1 MASPTVANQPKAHTV
16 GVYDSPMPRGEK
28 AKLANSRPRAR
39 RQTPDFNVVLD
50 ETIRLLDTVGE
61 TGLRIEELI
70 ATTKLSKSS
79 LYLNFTD
86 RDGLI
91 AAARARQFE
100 SIVDESIDGIKQLV
114 SSATTRQGLRDALHA
129 ATVFTQNISRN
140 ADRIQ
145 RAAIVAGTVGRPA
158 FAKQLTAA
166 QTRLTD
172 ALTSLI
178 GEARRNGQI
187 SPTHPDRTIAMF
199 IQAYTFGRVL
209 SSFDSKRAVK
219 DNVEWVAL
227 IDDVID
233 RLLFS

>member
-1 MASPTVANQPKAHTV
+1 VPAKKPKKHGSPRQRA
-16 GVYDSPMPRGEK
+16 PR
-28 AKLANSRPRAR
+28 RAPNFD
-39 RQTPDFNVVLD
+39 QVLD
-50 ETIRLLDTVGE
+50 ETTRLLDTVGE

-70 ATTKLSKSS
+70 AATGVSKSS
-79 LYLNFTD
+79 LYQQFSD

-100 SIVDESIDGIKQLV
+100 AIVNESIDGIKQLV

-178 GEARRNGQI
+178 SEARRDGQI

-209 SSFDSKRAVK
+209 SSFDSKRGAK
-219 DNVEWVAL
+219 DNEEWVAL

-233 RLLFS
+233 RLLFA

>member
-1 MASPTVANQPKAHTV
+1 VPAKKPKKHGSPRRRA
-16 GVYDSPMPRGEK
+16 PR
-28 AKLANSRPRAR
+28 R
-39 RQTPDFNVVLD
+39 TPNFDQVLD
-50 ETIRLLDTVGE
+50 ETTRLLDTVGE

-70 ATTKLSKSS
+70 AATGVSKSS
-79 LYLNFTD
+79 LYQHFTD

-100 SIVDESIDGIKQLV
+100 EIVNESIEGIKQLMASV
-114 SSATTRQGLRDALHA
+114 TTRESVRNSLHA
-129 ATVFTQNISRN
+129 ATVFTQNIARN

-145 RAAIVAGTVGRPA
+145 RVAIIAGTIGRPT
-158 FAKQLTAA
+158 FAKQLTGA

-172 ALTSLI
+172 ALTSLVST
-178 GEARRNGQI
+178 ARENGVI
-187 SPTHPDRTIAMF
+187 TPTHPDRTIAMF

-209 SSFDSKRAVK
+209 SSFDSKRGVK
-219 DNVEWVAL
+219 DNEEWVAL

>member
-1 MASPTVANQPKAHTV
+1 MTK
-16 GVYDSPMPRGEK
+16 PRVR
-28 AKLANSRPRAR
+28 AAR
-39 RQTPDFNVVLD
+39 RTPNLELVIAETLRQLD
-50 ETIRLLDTVGE
+50 KVGE
-61 TGLRIEELI
+61 SGLRIEELVA
-70 ATTKLSKSS
+70 ATGISKSS
-79 LYLNFTD
+79 LYQNFTD

-91 AAARARQFE
+91 AAARATQFE
-100 SIVDESIDGIKQLV
+100 QIVNESIDGIKQLV

-178 GEARRNGQI
+178 TEARRNDLI
-187 SPTHPDRTIAMF
+187 SPIHPDRTIAVF

-209 SSFDSKRAVK
+209 SSFDSKRGAK
-219 DNVEWVAL
+219 DNEEWVAL
-227 IDDVID
+227 IDDIID

>member
-1 MASPTVANQPKAHTV
+1 VPAKKPKKQGSPRRRA
-16 GVYDSPMPRGEK
+16 PR
-28 AKLANSRPRAR
+28 RA
-39 RQTPDFNVVLD
+39 PDFDHVLD
-50 ETIRLLDTVGE
+50 ETTRLLDAVGE

-70 ATTKLSKSS
+70 AATGISKSS
-79 LYLNFTD
+79 LYQHFTD

-100 SIVDESIDGIKQLV
+100 AIVNESIDGIKQLV

-140 ADRIQ
+140 ADRVQ
-145 RAAIVAGTVGRPA
+145 RAAIIAGTVGRPA

-178 GEARRNGQI
+178 SEARRNGLI
-187 SPTHPDRTIAMF
+187 TPTHTDRTLAAF

-209 SSFDSKRAVK
+209 SSFDSKRGVK
-219 DNVEWVAL
+219 DNEEWVAL

>member
-1 MASPTVANQPKAHTV
+1 VPAKKPKKHGSPRQRA
-16 GVYDSPMPRGEK
+16 PR
-28 AKLANSRPRAR
+28 RAPNFD
-39 RQTPDFNVVLD
+39 QVLD
-50 ETIRLLDTVGE
+50 ETTRLLDTVGE

-70 ATTKLSKSS
+70 ATTGISKSS
-79 LYLNFTD
+79 LYQHFTD

-100 SIVDESIDGIKQLV
+100 EIVNESIEGIKQLMASV
-114 SSATTRQGLRDALHA
+114 TTRESVRNSLHA
-129 ATVFTQNISRN
+129 ATVFTQNIARN

-145 RAAIVAGTVGRPA
+145 RVAIIAGTIGRPT
-158 FAKQLTAA
+158 FAKQLTGA

-172 ALTSLI
+172 ALTSLVST
-178 GEARRNGQI
+178 ARENGVI
-187 SPTHPDRTIAMF
+187 TPTHPDRTIAMF

-209 SSFDSKRAVK
+209 SSFDSKRGAK
-219 DNVEWVAL
+219 DNEEWVAL

>member
-1 MASPTVANQPKAHTV
+1 MPAKKPKKHGSPRQRA
-16 GVYDSPMPRGEK
+16 PR
-28 AKLANSRPRAR
+28 RAPNFD
-39 RQTPDFNVVLD
+39 QVLD
-50 ETIRLLDTVGE
+50 ETTRLLDTVGE

-70 ATTKLSKSS
+70 ATTGISKSS
-79 LYLNFTD
+79 LYQHFTD

-100 SIVDESIDGIKQLV
+100 EIVNESIEGIKQLMASV
-114 SSATTRQGLRDALHA
+114 TTRESVRNSLHA
-129 ATVFTQNISRN
+129 ATVFTQNIARN

-145 RAAIVAGTVGRPA
+145 RVAIIAGTIGRPT
-158 FAKQLTAA
+158 FAKQLTGA

-172 ALTSLI
+172 ALTSLVST
-178 GEARRNGQI
+178 ARENGVI
-187 SPTHPDRTIAMF
+187 TPTHPDRTIAMF

-209 SSFDSKRAVK
+209 SSFDSKRGAK
-219 DNVEWVAL
+219 DNEEWVAL